1 MFWQPPPLEN
11 DENVDPEKIDP
22 DPKKAKFLPLGY
34 DEYFGID
41 KKEKSIGVRLMLAI
55 DKVTKPWFDK
65 VGKWAEQQKKTSEM
79 KKEAIEKELELIE
92 AELCLEEAIEDM
104 EDLLRRR
111 EKEEKK
117 KSELGLPDED
127 DTTSEAN
134 LGLPDDEANLGLPD
148 ENDAISVA
156 NLGLRDEDNTI
167 SVAKQDEK
175 TRVVEEEVEDDEE
188 DEDDIAPSSFGSIE
202 QEQKTDQES
211 GKPGK
216 SPFSTT
222 SLTFASSSLISAVSY
237 DFLLSFYAFFVVVE
251 LTIQI

>member
-104 EDLLRRR
+104 EDILRRR

-134 LGLPDDEANLGLPD
+134 LGLPD

-156 NLGLRDEDNTI
+156 NLGLRDEDDTT

-175 TRVVEEEVEDDEE
+175 ARVVEEEEEDDEE

>member
-1 MFWQPPPLEN
+1 MFWQPQPLEN
-11 DENVDPEKIDP
+11 DESGEPEKVDP
-22 DPKKAKFLPLGY
+22 DPKEAKFLPLGF

-55 DKVTKPWFDK
+55 EKVTKPWFDK

-104 EDLLRRR
+104 EYILRRR

-134 LGLPDDEANLGLPD
+134 LGLPD

-156 NLGLRDEDNTI
+156 NLGLRDEDDTT

-211 GKPGK
+211 GKPSK

-237 DFLLSFYAFFVVVE
+237 DFLLSFYAFFVVE